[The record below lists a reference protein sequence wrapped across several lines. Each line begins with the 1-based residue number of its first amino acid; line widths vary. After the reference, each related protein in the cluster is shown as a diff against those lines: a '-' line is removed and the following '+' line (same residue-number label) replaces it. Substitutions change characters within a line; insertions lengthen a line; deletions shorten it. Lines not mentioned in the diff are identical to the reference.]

1 MRRFVFVLALG
12 LSPATPVAAYIA
24 YPGGEFGP
32 MPVSFSA
39 DTALS
44 SPDRP
49 ACITRNFAIGEG
61 PEYPSQI
68 EQITCLDA
76 MCTRRRIVLCASGD

>member
-12 LSPATPVAAYIA
+12 LIPATPVAAYIA
-24 YPGGEFGP
+24 EPGGELGP

-44 SPDRP
+44 SPDRS
-49 ACITRNFAIGEG
+49 ACVARNFAIGEG
-61 PEYPSQI
+61 PEYPSRI

-76 MCTRRRIVLCASGD
+76 MCTRRRIVLCAGGD

>member
-1 MRRFVFVLALG
+1 MRRFVFVIALG
-12 LSPATPVAAYIA
+12 LSPATPAAAYIA
-24 YPGGEFGP
+24 DQGGGTGP

-49 ACITRNFAIGEG
+49 ACVTRNFAIGEG
-61 PEYPSQI
+61 PEHPSQI

-76 MCTRRRIVLCASGD
+76 MCTRRRIVLCANGD